1 MINHIQ
7 RLVHMI
13 CLYYIFQFI
22 HVFQYILFRV
32 FGGGHLVICVNNLEE
47 LMNCSCYIGTLNSK
61 ILAMR
66 KFGIFPS
73 YLIIYRLMC
82 NFLNL
87 NIARYD
93 MFGTFFC
100 SLGEN
105 ECSVMLL
112 K

>member
-1 MINHIQ
+1 MYFSI
-7 RLVHMI
+7 
-13 CLYYIFQFI
+13 YSGY
-22 HVFQYILFRV
+22 
-32 FGGGHLVICVNNLEE
+32 FGGVHLVICVNNLEE
-47 LMNCSCYIGTLNSK
+47 LMNCSCYSGTLNSK
-61 ILAMR
+61 ILAMK

-87 NIARYD
+87 NVARYD